1 MHHMIEEIKFI
12 PQSKTSKMYEDLID
26 IEISAHEL
34 ANGNFDK
41 ESFKSDCEHIA
52 NLAAKLADQIK
63 TQQEVK

>member
-1 MHHMIEEIKFI
+1 MHPMIEEIKFI

-34 ANGNFDK
+34 ANGNFDN

>member
-1 MHHMIEEIKFI
+1 MHNMIKEIKFI
-12 PQSKTSKMYEDLID
+12 PQSKTNKMYEDLID

-34 ANGNFDK
+34 ANGNYEK
-41 ESFKSDCEHIA
+41 ETFKSDCEHIA

>member
-1 MHHMIEEIKFI
+1 MHPMIEEIKFI